1 MSAFFSTTKV
11 RPLFIRLPFIV
22 WVFGVTLTLLTS
34 PTHAQTQPS
43 FMDNFRKVMDR
54 PGDLTRPLQQ
64 ARLAKDLPS
73 ALESLPAMLRNS
85 GIEVIPKTPGTEVRL
100 GELGIVNGAQR
111 VYTGV
116 NALRR
121 WLERG
126 EKRQAAAMCG

>member
-1 MSAFFSTTKV
+1 
-11 RPLFIRLPFIV
+11 
-22 WVFGVTLTLLTS
+22 
-34 PTHAQTQPS
+34 
-43 FMDNFRKVMDR
+43 MDNFGKVTDR
-54 PGDLTRPLQQ
+54 PADLTRPPQR